1 MNILIYRYTNL
12 LNGKVYVGK
21 TAYTLAHRCGSHLSE
36 ARLGCRRPFHTALRK
51 YGIDNFKIEVI
62 DKANDSELA
71 AFKEIFHIALNES
84 KVPYGYN
91 VTDGGEGAIGRVFTE
106 EHKAR
111 ISAASLGKPK
121 SLEHRATM
129 SAQRRGVR
137 RGPPSPETKA
147 KIAATLAGRP
157 HSAERIERI
166 RLGRWPQLEAK

>member
-1 MNILIYRYTNL
+1 MDILIYRYTNL
-12 LNGKVYVGK
+12 LNGKIYIGK
-21 TAYTLAHRCGSHLSE
+21 TAYTMAHRAGQHSSE
-36 ARLGCRRPFHTALRK
+36 ARLGCRRPFHAALRK
-51 YGIDNFKIEVI
+51 YGIENFKVEVI

-71 AFKEIFHIALNES
+71 AFKETFHIALNES
-84 KVPYGYN
+84 KVPCGYN

-111 ISAASLGKPK
+111 LSAASLGKPK
-121 SLEHRATM
+121 SLAHRATM

-137 RGPPSPETKA
+137 RGPCSLATKA

-157 HSAERIERI
+157 HSAERIEHI